1 MTLLPQITHGLQAL
15 DADFTVSQEQLA
27 GSIAHYLLLIEKWN
41 KIHNLTAIRNPHDM
55 LVQHVLDSLAVLPHI
70 HGPHIVDV
78 GTGAGLPGIPA
89 ALARPDWQVILVES
103 NQKKVAFLRQVKIE
117 LALQNVE
124 IMAQRVEDVR
134 LSGKVDTV
142 ITRAFSELGEFVA
155 LTRHLPAENA
165 ANCRWVAMKAN
176 CAENE
181 LKQIRAP
188 FGIEKIVALTVPGL
202 DANRQLIIIKKSN
215 FDSAPRTQESVP

>member
-1 MTLLPQITHGLQAL
+1 MSLLPQITRSLQAL
-15 DADFTVSQEQLA
+15 DIDVIAAPKQLA
-27 GSIAHYLLLIEKWN
+27 KSIEHYLLLIEKWN

-70 HGPHIVDV
+70 HGPHIIDV
-78 GTGAGLPGIPA
+78 GTGAGLPGIPV
-89 ALARPDWQVILVES
+89 ALARPDWQVTLVES
-103 NQKKVAFLRQVKIE
+103 NQKKTAFLQQVKIE
-117 LALQNVE
+117 MGLQNVE

-134 LSGKVDTV
+134 LAGKVDTV
-142 ITRAFSELGEFVA
+142 ITRAFSELGEFIA

-202 DANRQLIIIKKSN
+202 DAARQLIIIKKSD
-215 FDSAPRTQESVP
+215 FDSAPQMQESAP

>member
-1 MTLLPQITHGLQAL
+1 MSLLPQIEQSLQAL
-15 DADFTVSQEQLA
+15 DVYFDIATGQLA
-27 GSIAHYLLLIEKWN
+27 QRIEQYLLLIEKWN
-41 KIHNLTAIRNPHDM
+41 KIHNLTAIRDPRAM
-55 LVQHVLDSLAVLPHI
+55 LTQHVLDSLAVLPHI
-70 HGPHIVDV
+70 HGPRIIDV

-89 ALARPDWQVILVES
+89 ALARPDWQVTLVES

-134 LSGKVDTV
+134 LAGKVDTV
-142 ITRAFSELGEFVA
+142 ITRAFSELGEFIA

-202 DANRQLIIIKKSN
+202 DAARQLIIIKKSD
-215 FDSAPRTQESVP
+215 FDSAPQMQESAP